1 VNTKVIVSICPLGGT
16 FPKLISDALFRG
28 AIDDR
33 AIHVNA
39 TSTRMC
45 LFGAFWHGQC
55 PSMTGGVGTKKAQY
69 QRFIP
74 KALK

>member
-1 VNTKVIVSICPLGGT
+1 
-16 FPKLISDALFRG
+16 LIDNRG
-28 AIDDR
+28 F
-33 AIHVNA
+33 HVNA
-39 TSTRMC
+39 TSTRMR